1 MRTSRMSND
10 SRQITERERQRRG
23 GRPEPERRRK
33 GEGRRTSEKE
43 RQGNS
48 GRNVKA
54 KEHQKREGDRKA
66 ASKDRQKL
74 KRKKRRRR
82 TLLLVFELLILSVLC
97 VAGYAMLKLGKLD
110 INILNPNK
118 LEVYKDTGPYTNIAL
133 FGLDSRNGELEGGV
147 QSDCIM
153 IASINNETSDVKLIS
168 VYRDT
173 LLMQEDGSYEKA
185 NAAYNRGGPEAAIS
199 LLNRNFDLDIRNYV
213 SVNFSALVDVIDALG
228 GLEVDMTQ
236 EEAFYSNGYAF
247 ETAQVV
253 GKEMIKIDE
262 VAGTQLLDGVHAVGY
277 ARIRYT
283 TGNDFKR
290 TERQREILKKTA
302 EKAKQ
307 ADLFTLN
314 KIVNEVFPQI
324 STSLS
329 ITDMLGFAANI
340 MNYDIVETTGF
351 PYAVTTD
358 DSVRNHEG
366 SYVVPIGFINNVTQL
381 HQEIFGEN
389 DYMPSEKVKQIDQDI
404 VWLTGV
410 TEDTTAM
417 KTTFEGDGE

>member
-1 MRTSRMSND
+1 M
-10 SRQITERERQRRG
+10 
-23 GRPEPERRRK
+23 
-33 GEGRRTSEKE
+33 
-43 RQGNS
+43 
-48 GRNVKA
+48 
-54 KEHQKREGDRKA
+54 
-66 ASKDRQKL
+66 
-74 KRKKRRRR
+74 
-82 TLLLVFELLILSVLC
+82 
-97 VAGYAMLKLGKLD
+97 ML
-110 INILNPNK
+110 
-118 LEVYKDTGPYTNIAL
+118 AL
-133 FGLDSRNGELEGGV
+133 FGLDNRESEDYSGG
-147 QSDCIM
+147 
-153 IASINNETSDVKLIS
+153 NSDVIMVARIDKDTKEVRLVS

-173 LLMQEDGSYEKA
+173 FLKMADLDDPSAYSKA
-185 NAAYNRGGPEAAIS
+185 NAAYAIGGATQAVRM
-199 LLNRNFDLDIRNYV
+199 LNTNLDLDIKEYV
-213 SVNFSALVDVIDALG
+213 SFDFSAVAEAVDILG
-228 GLEVDMTQ
+228 GVEVEITD
-236 EEAFYSNGYAF
+236 EECMHLNNYCV
-247 ETAQVV
+247 ETSEVV
-253 GKEMIKIDE
+253 EKEYE
-262 VAGTQLLDGVHAVGY
+262 PLPGAGTYNLNGVQAVSFG
-277 ARIRYT
+277 RIRYT
-283 TGNDFKR
+283 AGDDFKR

-366 SYVVPIGFINNVTQL
+366 SYVVPIGFINNVTRL

>member
-23 GRPEPERRRK
+23 GRPEPERRWK

-199 LLNRNFDLDIRNYV
+199 LLNRNFDMDIRNYV

-228 GLEVDMTQ
+228 GIEVDMTA
-236 EEAFYSNGYAF
+236 EEAVYCNGYAF

-253 GKEMIKIDE
+253 GKDMQPIEIYPG
-262 VAGTQLLDGVHAVGY
+262 VHLLDGVHAVGY

-283 TGNDFKR
+283 EGMDFKR
-290 TERQREILKKTA
+290 TERQREVFQLTA
-302 EKAKQ
+302 DKAKK
-307 ADLFTLN
+307 ANIFTLN
-314 KIVNEVFPQI
+314 QIVNEVFPQI

-329 ITDMLGFAANI
+329 VSDMLGFAANI
-340 MNYDIVETTGF
+340 LNYNIVGTTGF
-351 PYAVTTD
+351 PYAVTTSED
-358 DSVRNHEG
+358 IRNHEG
-366 SYVVPIGFINNVTQL
+366 SFVVPIDFNSNVTQL
-381 HQEIFGEN
+381 HQEIFSE
-389 DYMPSEKVKQIDQDI
+389 DYYEPSSKVKQIHDDI
-404 VWLTGV
+404 IYLSGI
-410 TEDTTAM
+410 TEGTAAM
-417 KTTFEGDGE
+417 QTTFEGDTQ